1 LAGQKRKRR
10 VICSSDPG
18 KDRSERM
25 VKMGMRIR
33 PKCFFIRR
41 GQAQVSQFAFLF
53 VMAFLGSLL
62 IFPRLS
68 PQSEQEL
75 KDRALLKEM
84 ALTPIY
90 DDEKG
95 VRPMYGTIK
104 AEFVVDGTVTEK
116 EGSRETTTT
125 YKANASWTIQYDE
138 SGITETK
145 TLSGTENVVIVEK
158 DQDPPLQLTEKTTY
172 SLDPSEA
179 VLMRTYGSKG
189 AGELGVVASEKQ
201 KCCWFDIKDEGALKV
216 KTHTEG
222 KWWNGMKYQPF
233 TNDYDENWFIWFD
246 IPSHWQGLAKCLA
259 TGKYCSPGV
268 VEGSFSDG
276 KTSGSYS
283 APVFFAR
290 GGAIWEPT
298 LRALGRPVD
307 PSMVQGR
314 DTVSWNLGGK
324 PQEVEA
330 VIITP
335 EDYESWKP
343 EGGKDEETAGNDLQ
357 VKVRLQS
364 KGKKDKDTQQK
375 AKFKFELI
383 DTTKEKGVCL
393 NWPAVKA
400 QDTYDLRIEQD
411 KNKDLEVLDGKEGQ
425 KAKTKKNAFE
435 AAVTISCFDWGAFAR
450 LKVTAILDDGSGSEV
465 LAYLDSDKS
474 KYDLEIPKDADDNYI
489 ADAWEKMKGVYGS
502 YAEDDEE
509 SSPEGDGDAG
519 DGLTLYE
526 EYRGFMENGKH
537 IFGDPKKKDL
547 FICNKIGAA
556 VEPGIEI
563 FADISGL
570 VVHSKLKPG
579 GRSGPGEL
587 DPSRVINLNHTKMAH
602 IVKQHGVF
610 IEKGD
615 AGLASEALP
624 LSGFEK
630 TPGPPKKIEKVKI
643 GLGFL
648 DRGFVPYKLAKVV
661 AHELLHCCS
670 VWHHGEIDLGIRKF
684 QTKTDE
690 AGVKRIFVFEANDDG
705 NDIKTGTPIILY
717 KEPNLIVIPDQP
729 LYSAGIKVWVGRKQG
744 EHSGNTDCVMRYDCA
759 EIYLN
764 NAGDYVVVSE
774 LEVMGLSLCT
784 NGQGT
789 GVNEPG
795 RRPEPRYGNATE
807 GKGNCP
813 KQICVND
820 KYH

>member
-1 LAGQKRKRR
+1 
-10 VICSSDPG
+10 
-18 KDRSERM
+18 M
-25 VKMGMRIR
+25 VKVGIRIHHKW
-33 PKCFFIRR
+33 PFNRR
-41 GQAQVSQFAFLF
+41 GQAQISQFAFLF

-68 PQSEQEL
+68 PQREEDL
-75 KDRALLKEM
+75 KDRALLKKF
-84 ALTPIY
+84 ALTPVY
-90 DDEKG
+90 EDEQT
-95 VRPMYGTIK
+95 VVPMYGTIK
-104 AEFVVDGTVTEK
+104 AEFVVDGTVTQDDEFEK
-116 EGSRETTTT
+116 KTTT
-125 YKANASWTIQYDE
+125 YKANASWTLQYDQ
-138 SGITETK
+138 SGITETR
-145 TLSGTENVVIVEK
+145 TLSGTGNEVTVRK
-158 DQDPPLQLTEKTTY
+158 DDGKTATTKTTY

-179 VLMRTYGSKG
+179 VRMRTYGSEG
-189 AGELGVVASEKQ
+189 AGELGVVASKKQ
-201 KCCWFDIKDEGALKV
+201 KCCFFEVFDESGIKV
-216 KTHTEG
+216 KSHLVG
-222 KWWNGMKYQPF
+222 K
-233 TNDYDENWFIWFD
+233 DYDGQTYTYDSDQPWSIWNQ
-246 IPSHWQGLAKCLA
+246 IPSHWQGLAECFA
-259 TGKYCSPGV
+259 AGKLCGPGV

-283 APVFFAR
+283 APVFFTETLAT
-290 GGAIWEPT
+290 WEPW
-298 LRALGRPVD
+298 LRAQGKSVERY
-307 PSMVQGR
+307 MVQGSV
-314 DTVSWNLGGK
+314 TVTWNLGGK

-335 EDYESWKP
+335 DDYENWKP
-343 EGGKDEETAGNDLQ
+343 EGGKDEETTGNDLQ

-393 NWPAVKA
+393 NWPPDKA

-435 AAVTISCFDWGAFAR
+435 AEVTISCFDWGAFAR

-474 KYDLEIPKDADDNYI
+474 KHDLEIPKDADDNYI
-489 ADAWEKMKGVYGS
+489 ADVWEKMKGVYGS

-526 EYRGFMENGKH
+526 EYRGFMEDGKH

-547 FICNKIGAA
+547 FLCNKIGAA
-556 VEPGIEI
+556 VQPGIEI